1 MNSARAVLLVVLTL
15 SGFALAVPTAAAP
28 TPDAQ
33 TDVATT
39 SFQANQQAN
48 NTDNS
53 TLGAEISS
61 FMQVS
66 TSQAKGTVDTGMWVA
81 RFNQTKNKSAQQ
93 ALVSNNVGD
102 MKNQLSDLQ
111 DRKQKLIQARN
122 NGQISQLK
130 YQSEMSQ
137 LIGEIRSIQ
146 HAINATRPRAVT
158 VGTQVNDV
166 ENLSEQ
172 ADTAGGPEMIEV
184 ARSMHSVH
192 LIGEEN
198 NSTMGPGE
206 TRRETRAV
214 KARERASV
222 VARPWASETAVAMVP
237 RVVVRETEMGRLMRA
252 SATVPLAS
260 VSETGRSGVGA
271 GNGTVS
277 VGN

>member
-93 ALVSNNVGD
+93 SLVSNNVGD

-158 VGTQVNDV
+158 VGTRINDV
-166 ENLSEQ
+166 DNLSEQ
-172 ADTAGGPEMIEV
+172 ADTAGGPEMVEV

-198 NSTMGPGE
+198 NSTMGPG
-206 TRRETRAV
+206 
-214 KARERASV
+214 
-222 VARPWASETAVAMVP
+222 
-237 RVVVRETEMGRLMRA
+237 GN
-252 SATVPLAS
+252 
-260 VSETGRSGVGA
+260 ETGNESGESPGTGIGGIGTVGVGNGSGDGTTSGGAGNGDGSVDAGVGNGSVGIGNGTVGDGA